1 MKNPIIVLTGPTA
14 SGKTKMSFELA
25 KKFGGEIICADSM
38 TVYTG
43 MDIGT
48 DKPTLALKPED
59 RVKKPNG
66 TFEIN
71 GVTHHLLDIL
81 EPNEEFNAAIF
92 KEKVSAIITEIQSRG
107 KIPFLVGGSL
117 LYIDSLVYDYQM
129 PQVDPD
135 PDLREE
141 LEKKESDELFSEL
154 VALDPDAEW
163 TIDKNNRRRVIR
175 ALEVCLKSGEAFTA
189 QKSKKELPE
198 NVLYLAVC
206 REREE
211 LYQKI
216 NKRVDE
222 MMSEGFL
229 EETQGLYKKYDHST
243 AMQATGYRQLLQ
255 YIEGEVSLDEAVEQT
270 KKSHRN
276 FAKRQLTW
284 LRRNTDTHW
293 INSESK
299 AESEIEKFLK

>member
-1 MKNPIIVLTGPTA
+1 
-14 SGKTKMSFELA
+14 
-25 KKFGGEIICADSM
+25 
-38 TVYTG
+38 
-43 MDIGT
+43 
-48 DKPTLALKPED
+48 
-59 RVKKPNG
+59 
-66 TFEIN
+66 
-71 GVTHHLLDIL
+71 
-81 EPNEEFNAAIF
+81 
-92 KEKVSAIITEIQSRG
+92 
-107 KIPFLVGGSL
+107 
-117 LYIDSLVYDYQM
+117 M

-135 PDLREE
+135 PALREE

-189 QKSKKELPE
+189 QKSKKELPD

-206 REREE
+206 RERED

-222 MMSEGFL
+222 MMTEGFL
-229 EETQGLYKKYDHST
+229 EETQRLYKKYDHST

-255 YIEGEVSLDEAVEQT
+255 YIEGEVGLEEAVEQT

-284 LRRNTDTHW
+284 LRRNADTHW
-293 INSESK
+293 IHSEIE